1 MHLRGLARRLGLT
14 QCRALDLF
22 NDFPKLDVAIV
33 RIRDDLPIP
42 EAHQHMAI
50 GDVSALLIGRTTS
63 Q

>member
-22 NDFPKLDVAIV
+22 ND
-33 RIRDDLPIP
+33 IRDDLPIP